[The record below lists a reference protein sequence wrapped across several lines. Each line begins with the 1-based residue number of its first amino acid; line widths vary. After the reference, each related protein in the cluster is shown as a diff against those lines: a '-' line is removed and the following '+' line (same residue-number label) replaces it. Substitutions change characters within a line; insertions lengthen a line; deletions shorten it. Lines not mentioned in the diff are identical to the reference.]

1 MKMERRSEQDARDM
15 LARAIGEQRR
25 AEAALAE
32 RVAAETRAA
41 ALVAE
46 LEGVVGI
53 CVSAVERHAKER
65 AAAVA
70 EMLRSGDVAT
80 LDEVPAAP
88 LQERLHAEQRLA
100 IAAAARAQL
109 AAEVA
114 ALTAAKDVAKQ
125 QAHECACAVLTL
137 QAEALADE
145 IDAQEAELFAM
156 RTRLRGLEIAS
167 WGLAGGG
174 DQWRRPTLLSPRAL
188 AAIHQREEPQFAG
201 GFDPARDAARDWH
214 KLYDALRCDDQ
225 ATPKG

>member
-1 MKMERRSEQDARDM
+1 MGTSSESMVREN
-15 LARAIGEQRR
+15 LACAIGEQRR
-25 AEAALAE
+25 AEEALAACM
-32 RVAAETRAA
+32 AAEARAA

-46 LEGVVGI
+46 IEGVVGV
-53 CVSAVERHAKER
+53 CASAVERHAQDR

-80 LDEVPAAP
+80 LDGVPAAP

-137 QAEALADE
+137 QAEALVEE
-145 IDAQEAELFAM
+145 IGAQEAALFAM

-174 DQWRRPTLLSPRAL
+174 DQWRRPTLLSPKAL
-188 AAIHQREEPQFAG
+188 AAIHPREEPQFAG
-201 GFDPARDAARDWH
+201 GYDPARDAAQDWH

-225 ATPKG
+225 ATLRG

>member
-1 MKMERRSEQDARDM
+1 METRSEQCARDM
-15 LARAIGEQRR
+15 LACALGEERG
-25 AEAALAE
+25 AETALAE
-32 RVAAETRAA
+32 RRAAEARAA

-46 LEGVVGI
+46 LEEVAGA
-53 CVSAVERHAKER
+53 CVSAVERHAKDR

-70 EMLRSGDVAT
+70 EMLRSGDVST
-80 LDEVPAAP
+80 LDEVPQAP
-88 LQERLHAEQRLA
+88 LKERLQAEQRLA
-100 IAAAARAQL
+100 IAVAARAQL
-109 AAEVA
+109 ATEVA
-114 ALTAAKDVAKQ
+114 ALTAAKNVAKQ

-145 IDAQEAELFAM
+145 IGAHEAELFAM

-174 DQWRRPTLLSPRAL
+174 EQWRRPTLLSPRAL

-201 GFDPARDAARDWH
+201 GFDPARDAARDWR

-225 ATPKG
+225 ATPRG